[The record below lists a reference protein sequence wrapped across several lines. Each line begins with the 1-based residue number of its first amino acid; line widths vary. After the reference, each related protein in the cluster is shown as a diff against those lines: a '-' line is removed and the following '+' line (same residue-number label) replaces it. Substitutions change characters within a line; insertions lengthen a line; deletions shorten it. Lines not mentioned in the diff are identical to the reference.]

1 MVAESGTLPWTK
13 SCFVCG
19 EDNRHGLKL
28 KSHVE
33 NGIVTINYTPR
44 DCDRGWK
51 HIVHGGITVTL
62 MDEVMTWAAMLE
74 VKSAC
79 VAAEINSRLKQPIEV
94 GQPLRIEGSVSSA
107 KSRMV
112 ITEARILNEN
122 GTILA
127 SAKGKYMK
135 MATDKM
141 TFCKDDFVCDSES
154 ISPADIL
161 IDIKE

>member
-1 MVAESGTLPWTK
+1 MAVESRVLPWTK

-19 EDNRHGLKL
+19 EDNKHGLGL
-28 KSHVE
+28 KSRME
-33 NGIVTINYTPR
+33 NGCVVIDYIPR

-51 HIVHGGITVTL
+51 HIMHGGLTITL

-94 GQPLRIEGSVSSA
+94 GQPLRVEGSVSSA

-112 ITEARILNEN
+112 LTEARVVDIN
-122 GTILA
+122 GVVLA
-127 SAKGKYMK
+127 SASGKYMK
-135 MATDKM
+135 MATDKIL
-141 TFCKDDFVCDSES
+141 FCKDDFVYDDAAIDPE
-154 ISPADIL
+154 DIL
-161 IDIKE
+161 IDIK

>member
-107 KSRMV
+107 KSRM
-112 ITEARILNEN
+112 
-122 GTILA
+122 
-127 SAKGKYMK
+127 S
-135 MATDKM
+135 
-141 TFCKDDFVCDSES
+141 
-154 ISPADIL
+154 
-161 IDIKE
+161 